1 MEFHTCLLSLFVIFI
16 MNMVNAS
23 LFIIIFRQL
32 YIFLLFI
39 RNVIMVFIIIYLF
52 TYLLVFFGS

>member
-23 LFIIIFRQL
+23 LFIIILRQL